1 MPGVAVPLARSI
13 GFRETVSAFQQR
25 LYTCRAVHSASG
37 ITKTNIEPEPV
48 GQWEESVFANMDAP
62 EVDRCEGIQC
72 SLLENEGV
80 RNNSELFA
88 NLGDFKDLCLDKKL
102 ALGGHRGM
110 GANLWD
116 ANGPIRD
123 TKRTAYRENTISSFI
138 AAAEAGATFIE
149 FDVQVTSDDV
159 PVLFHDNYLVY
170 GDSDNPLSTFVKDLP
185 LLHFKNAAPINSCSC
200 SELGSLAGMSD
211 DEVTS
216 TANLPWPML
225 GDVPSD
231 GTNCEGAS
239 PRSRSEADGSSPKW
253 GFLMRQ
259 HKNDTPAAASEKS
272 LSVWEVENDDEFP
285 TLLEVFERVPPH
297 VAFDIEIKMTTPDDM
312 EKTPNEEIERIV
324 GATLQTISEIEKQVE
339 REGKPH
345 RNLVFSSFDPD
356 VCMAVKQRRPHNIVM
371 FLSDGGRS
379 FHVDPRR
386 TSIEA
391 AIRFAAETNLDGIIL
406 DSQSLFFEK
415 DGVER
420 AHSCGLH
427 VMTYGVENDNE
438 LWVKEQEMLGV
449 HGVIVDDVPRIASF
463 YHVPSNH
470 CTPITGL

>member
-1 MPGVAVPLARSI
+1 VCCFVRPQGFAQGASLSFAHSI
-13 GFRETVSAFQQR
+13 GLPRLDIAGQQR
-25 LYTCRAVHSASG
+25 VFTCRAQAMHSGRG
-37 ITKTNIEPEPV
+37 ITKTEIPPEPIV
-48 GQWEESVFANMDAP
+48 QWEESIFANMDAP
-62 EVDRCEGIQC
+62 EVDRCEGIRC
-72 SLLENEGV
+72 SLMQKEEFKNDTA
-80 RNNSELFA
+80 LFA
-88 NLGDFKDLCLDKKL
+88 NLGDFKDQKL

-123 TKRTAYRENTISSFI
+123 MKRTAYRENTISSFI
-138 AAAEAGATFIE
+138 AAAEAGATFVE
-149 FDVQVTSDDV
+149 FDVQVTSDNV

-170 GDSDNPLSTFVKDLP
+170 GDSENPLSTFVKDLP
-185 LLHFKNAAPINSCSC
+185 LQHFKNAAPINSCSC
-200 SELGSLAGMSD
+200 SELGSLAGLSD

-216 TANLPWPML
+216 TVNVPWPML

-239 PRSRSEADGSSPKW
+239 PRSRSEADGGSPRW

-259 HKNDTPAAASEKS
+259 HKNDTPATASEKS
-272 LSVWEVENDDEFP
+272 LSLWEVENDDEFP
-285 TLLEVFERVPPH
+285 TLLEVFEQVPSQI
-297 VAFDIEIKMTTPDDM
+297 AFDIEIKMTTPDNM
-312 EKTPNEEIERIV
+312 ERTPNEEIERIV

-345 RNLVFSSFDPD
+345 RDLVFSSFDPD
-356 VCMAVKQRRPHNIVM
+356 VCTAVKLRRPHNKVM

-379 FHVDPRR
+379 PHVDRRR

-415 DGVER
+415 EGVQK

-438 LWVKEQEMLGV
+438 LWVKEQQLLGV

-463 YHVPSNH
+463 YSVP
-470 CTPITGL
+470 